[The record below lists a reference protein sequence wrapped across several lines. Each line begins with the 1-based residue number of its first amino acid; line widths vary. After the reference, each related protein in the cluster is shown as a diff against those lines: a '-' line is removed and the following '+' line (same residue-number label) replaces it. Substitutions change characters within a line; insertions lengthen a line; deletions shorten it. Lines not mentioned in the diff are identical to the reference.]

1 MKHKTKIRL
10 SKEFSFEMAHALKD
24 YDGKCRH
31 IHGHS
36 FKLVVTVIGEP
47 INDESSPKN
56 GMVIDYGDLKKIVNR
71 LIVDEYDHALVL
83 PEKSELLK
91 KLEGSVETKTIVVP
105 FQPTSENMLIYFA
118 EILQKELPKTLKLHS
133 IRLHETATSYA
144 EWFAED
150 N

>member
-1 MKHKTKIRL
+1 MKIRL

-47 INDESSPKN
+47 IEDDKSPKN
-56 GMVIDYGDLKKIVNR
+56 GMVIDYGDLKKIVNK
-71 LIVDEYDHALVL
+71 LIVDQYDHALVL
-83 PEKSELLK
+83 PEKSELIA
-91 KLEGSVETKTIVVP
+91 KLEDTDLHTIILP
-105 FQPTSENMLIYFA
+105 FQPTSEKMLEHFA
-118 EILQKELPKTLKLHS
+118 KMLQKELPKSLKLFS
-133 IRLHETATSYA
+133 LKLHETATSFA

>member
-36 FKLVVTVIGEP
+36 FKLFVTVIGEP
-47 INDESSPKN
+47 INDLSSPKN
-56 GMVIDYGDLKKIVNR
+56 GMVIDYGDLKKIVNK
-71 LIVDEYDHALVL
+71 LIVNEYDHALVL
-83 PEKSELLK
+83 PKKSELIA
-91 KLEGSVETKTIVVP
+91 KLEDTDLHTIVLP

-118 EILQKELPKTLKLHS
+118 KILQKELPENIKLHS